1 MPIVI
6 GAMKRLEMMRTMPEL
21 KEKLWEITRA
31 LQSGLKEAGL
41 DIGKTNSCVT
51 PVYMKGNIP
60 EATNVVLDLRENHG
74 IFCSIVVYPVIPK
87 GEILLR
93 LIPTA
98 THSLEDVRRTIE
110 SFKEVKRKLESGEY
124 KAESIAN
131 V

>member
-1 MPIVI
+1 VVI
-6 GAMKRLEMMRTMPEL
+6 
-21 KEKLWEITRA
+21 
-31 LQSGLKEAGL
+31 
-41 DIGKTNSCVT
+41 
-51 PVYMKGNIP
+51 
-60 EATNVVLDLRENHG
+60 DLRENNG

-98 THSLEDVRRTIE
+98 THSLEDVKRTIT
-110 SFKEVKRKLESGEY
+110 SFKDVKKKLEAGEY